1 MLKGIKMKLLTN
13 YIFLLVC
20 AGVLA
25 SCSKSLESEPLE
37 RIGEDLVFDNMDK
50 NADYAKQFLYGT
62 YLQLPDGYN
71 RVSSAFLDAGTDD
84 AVHSQDGNSTESFRN
99 GRITALNVVDNQWS
113 RNYTGIRKVNQFLS
127 KIDGVPADSL
137 LKVQWKAEA
146 RFLRAYFYFELI
158 KRWGGVPLIGD
169 KVFGLE
175 DNINFS
181 RNTLGEC
188 TAYILSEIEAIKTNL
203 LPAAVPDKD
212 FGRANLGA
220 ALALKARVLLYA
232 ASPLV
237 NANNDLQR
245 WTAAAAAAKDVM
257 LLNTYS
263 LNTDFIGL
271 FNATKNA
278 EIIFSMQKAQS
289 QNVETN
295 NGPVGFLVGSGR
307 TSPSQDLVD
316 AFLMKNGKRITDAG
330 SGYNAATPYTNRDN
344 RFDATILYN
353 GKTWLARPVE
363 TFEGGKDKPGGN
375 RVQTKTG
382 YYLRKF
388 MGKFESSA
396 NYSNQNHHV
405 ILFRYAEI
413 LLNYAEALN
422 EASGPV
428 ADVYTAMK
436 DIRKRAGVTAGA
448 DNLYGL
454 PASAT
459 KEQMRELIRNERR
472 IELAFEE
479 HRFWD
484 IRRWKIAE
492 QVMNQP
498 VKGMQIIKDA
508 SNALTYTVVDVA
520 PSVFDATKMYWF
532 PVPFSEIQTNP
543 NMTQNPGWSY

>member
-1 MLKGIKMKLLTN
+1 MKIVTN

-20 AGVLA
+20 AGMLA
-25 SCSKSLESEPLE
+25 SCSKSLEREPLE
-37 RIGEDLVFDNMDK
+37 RITDERAFDLMDK

-71 RVSSAFLDAGTDD
+71 RLSNAFLDAGTDD
-84 AVHSQDGNSTESFRN
+84 AVHSQDGAAIESFRN

-113 RNYTGIRKVNQFLS
+113 RNYTGIRKVNLFLS
-127 KIDGVPADSL
+127 KIDIVPAQPNL
-137 LKVQWKAEA
+137 IVQWKAEA
-146 RFLRAYFYFELI
+146 RFLRAYFYFELV
-158 KRWGGVPLIGD
+158 KRWGGVPLLGD
-169 KVFGLE
+169 KVFGVE
-175 DNINFS
+175 DNLNLS
-181 RNTLGEC
+181 RNSLDEC
-188 TAYILSEIEAIKTNL
+188 LAYILSEIDAVKDQLINHITLTPATEADKYI
-203 LPAAVPDKD
+203 AVATK
-212 FGRANLGA
+212 GA
-220 ALALKARVLLYA
+220 ALALKSRVLLYA
-232 ASPLV
+232 ASPLM
-237 NANNDLQR
+237 NTTNNTQKWTDAAN
-245 WTAAAAAAKDVM
+245 AAKEVM
-257 LLNTYS
+257 QLNAYS
-263 LNTDFIGL
+263 LSTDFIAL
-271 FNATKNA
+271 FNAVKNA
-278 EIIFSMQKAQS
+278 EIIFMLQKAQS

-295 NGPVGFLVGSGR
+295 NGPVGYLTGSGR
-307 TSPSQDLVD
+307 TSPSQNLVD

-330 SGYNAATPYTNRDN
+330 SGYSAAAPYTNRDN
-344 RFDATILYN
+344 RFDATVMYN
-353 GKTWLARPVE
+353 GKNWLGRAVE
-363 TFEGGKDKPGGN
+363 TFDGGLDKPGGN

-422 EASGPV
+422 EASGAV

-436 DIRKRAGVTAGA
+436 DIRKRAGVAAGA

-492 QVMNQP
+492 QLMNQP
-498 VKGMQIIKDA
+498 LKGMSIVKN
-508 SNALTYTVVDVA
+508 SGGTFTYTVVDVA
-520 PSVFDATKMYWF
+520 PSVFASKMYWL
-532 PVPFSEIQTNP
+532 PIPFSEIQTNP

>member
-1 MLKGIKMKLLTN
+1 MKIITN
-13 YIFLLVC
+13 YIFLLLC
-20 AGVLA
+20 TGVLA
-25 SCSKSLESEPLE
+25 SCSKSLEREPLE
-37 RIGEDLVFDNMDK
+37 RITDEMAFDRMDK

-71 RVSSAFLDAGTDD
+71 RLSNAFLDAGTDD
-84 AVHSQDGNSTESFRN
+84 AVHSQDGVSIESFRN

-113 RNYTGIRKVNQFLS
+113 RNYTGIRKVNLFLS
-127 KIDGVPADSL
+127 KIDIVPAPQNL
-137 LKVQWKAEA
+137 RTQWKAEA
-146 RFLRAYFYFELI
+146 RFLRAYFYFELV

-169 KVFGLE
+169 KVFALE
-175 DNINFS
+175 DNLNLS
-181 RNTLGEC
+181 RNSLDEC
-188 TAYILSEIEAIKTNL
+188 LAYILSEIEAVKDQLINHITL
-203 LPAAVPDKD
+203 TPATEADKYVAVATK
-212 FGRANLGA
+212 GS
-220 ALALKARVLLYA
+220 ALALKSRVLLYA
-232 ASPLV
+232 ASPLMNTSN
-237 NANNDLQR
+237 NAQK
-245 WTAAAAAAKDVM
+245 WTDAANAAKEVM
-257 LLNTYS
+257 QMNAYS
-263 LNTDFIGL
+263 LSTDFIAL
-271 FNATKNA
+271 FNAVKNA
-278 EIIFSMQKAQS
+278 EIIFMVQKAQS

-295 NGPVGFLVGSGR
+295 NGPVGYLTGSGR
-307 TSPSQDLVD
+307 TSPSQNLVD

-330 SGYNAATPYTNRDN
+330 SGYSATAPYTNRDN
-344 RFDATILYN
+344 RFDATIMYN
-353 GKTWLARPVE
+353 GKNWLGRAVQ
-363 TFEGGKDKPGGN
+363 TFEGGLDKPGGN

-388 MGKFESSA
+388 MGKYESSA
-396 NYSNQNHHV
+396 SYSNQNHHV

-454 PASAT
+454 PAAAT

-498 VKGMQIIKDA
+498 VKGMNIVKDG
-508 SNALTYTVVDVA
+508 SGNLTYTVVDVA
-520 PSVFDATKMYWF
+520 PSVFDAAKMYWF
-532 PVPFSEIQTNP
+532 PIPFSEIQTNP